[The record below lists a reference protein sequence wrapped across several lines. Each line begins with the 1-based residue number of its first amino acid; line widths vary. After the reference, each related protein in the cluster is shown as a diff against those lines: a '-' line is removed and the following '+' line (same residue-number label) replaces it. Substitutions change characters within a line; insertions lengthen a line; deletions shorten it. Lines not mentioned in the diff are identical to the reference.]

1 MEEKM
6 KRILMI
12 LCCALVLTGCSKKQE
27 ITPEV
32 IELEELKGFQ
42 PDAENPD
49 SDNDGIT
56 DEDEEKLGTNPNKA
70 DTDGDGIYDGLEIRL
85 GLDPL
90 NAKSDGKNKDSERTF
105 EEEYSCDTAT
115 LTVEGNYATA
125 DIVFQQSVG
134 VFNVPIAITP
144 VYEIYMENQKF
155 ESATIKFDY
164 NPYYGQHVGV
174 YQYLDDGSYELVGE
188 GTEVAL
194 EHFSR
199 YFLGELVNLDALSR
213 PTLDIALVI
222 DNSGSMYSAEQCE
235 GSDENDVDFKRI
247 DMAKALIEQSDVTT
261 RFSFY
266 TFTHDV
272 TKVMDMTSNHKA
284 LCEAIDSIKDE
295 LPHFN
300 GTAAN
305 NAVFDAISD
314 FDYDKNR
321 RHYVILLSDGYDTEG
336 LFDFNWSTDTVVSN
350 AASKNVVI
358 ICIGLGNDIDVEHL
372 TELATRTGGFYRYAR
387 SADDLADLY
396 EQINTVLN
404 NNYVDLD
411 GDGELDSIL
420 LADSGF
426 DIATDVFPFNNF
438 RVTDADG
445 VFRSGQ
451 CFGIASLTQLYYVG
465 RLPYSRDAVSK
476 HKYGS
481 MPWSQSLSAQA
492 YNFDDSNFFKEKGDY
507 VDNSEALNNYRDYQ
521 ELFDILAK
529 PAAEKWD
536 VVDGKAV
543 FKDDIRE
550 VLEQFSLVE
559 FFTLDEKGTLD
570 GKKFT
575 KVEFFRFKLGN
586 ADTASDEDESMYDTL
601 LAINNYFSS
610 QTADGNKRFY
620 FSSTSS
626 IESNSQAMVSLI
638 EYLSAGVP
646 LIVYGESH
654 AINAV
659 SLYRDLENPNEYKLF
674 CYDNNDHEELKVL
687 TIKRIKTSFL
697 KDGATAWTSDYVY
710 RIYDTDG
717 VFTTAG
723 KEINVNFDLAYGL
736 DM

>member
-1 MEEKM
+1 M

-42 PDAENPD
+42 PDAKNPD
-49 SDNDGIT
+49 SDNDGIL

-70 DTDGDGIYDGLEIRL
+70 DTDGDGIYDGLELRL
-85 GLDPL
+85 GLNPL
-90 NAKSDGKNKDSERTF
+90 KAKTDGETKDSERTF
-105 EEEYSCDTAT
+105 KEDYSCDNAT
-115 LTVEGNYATA
+115 LTVEGSYAVA
-125 DIVFQQSVG
+125 DIVFQQSEG
-134 VFNVPIAITP
+134 VFNIPIAITP

-155 ESATIKFDY
+155 DSARISFDY
-164 NPYYGQHVGV
+164 EPGYLEQVGI
-174 YQYLDDGSYELVGE
+174 YQYLDDGSYVLVSE
-188 GTEVAL
+188 GTEAEL

-199 YFLGELVNLDALSR
+199 YFLGELMEFDTLNR

-222 DNSGSMYSAEQCE
+222 DNSGSMYSVQQCE
-235 GSDENDVDFKRI
+235 TSDENDVDFKRV

-261 RFSFY
+261 RFSCY

-272 TKVMDMTSNHKA
+272 TRVMDMTSDHKA
-284 LCEAIDSIKDE
+284 LCEAVDSIKDE
-295 LPHFN
+295 LPYFN

-305 NAVFDAISD
+305 NAVYDAISD

-336 LFDFNWSTDTVVSN
+336 LFDFNWDMDTVVHS

-387 SADDLADLY
+387 SADDLVDLY
-396 EQINTVLN
+396 EHINTVLN

-426 DIATDVFPFNNF
+426 NIATDAFPFNNF
-438 RVTDADG
+438 RITDSENIYRG
-445 VFRSGQ
+445 GQ
-451 CFGIASLTQLYYVG
+451 CYGIASFTQLYYIG
-465 RLPYSRDAVSK
+465 KLPYRYGAVDK
-476 HKYGS
+476 HKFSS
-481 MPWSQSLSAQA
+481 MPWSGSLSALE

-507 VDNSEALNNYRDYQ
+507 VENTQALHDYTDYQ
-521 ELFDILAK
+521 EMFDIMSK

-536 VVDGKAV
+536 VIDGKAV
-543 FKDDIRE
+543 LKDEVRA
-550 VLEQFSLVE
+550 VLEQFPLVE
-559 FFTLDEKGTLD
+559 LFTVDEKGTVG

-575 KVEFFRFKLGN
+575 EVEFFRFKLGN
-586 ADTASDEDESMYDTL
+586 ADTVSDEDESMYDTL
-601 LAINNYFSS
+601 LAINNFFSR
-610 QTADGNKRFY
+610 QTAGGNEKFY
-620 FSSTSS
+620 FDVTGLN
-626 IESNSQAMVSLI
+626 NSETMTKLI
-638 EYLSAGVP
+638 NYLSAGIP
-646 LIVYGESH
+646 LLVYGEAH

-659 SLYRDLENPNEYKLF
+659 SLYRDIDNPNEYKLF
-674 CYDNNDHEELKVL
+674 CYDNNDHKKLKVL
-687 TIKRIKTSFL
+687 TIKRVKTSFL
-697 KDGATAWTSDYVY
+697 NDGATAWMSDYVY
-710 RIYDTDG
+710 RVYDTDG
-717 VFTTAG
+717 VFTKAG

-736 DM
+736 DV